1 MSNWLVYFVFSFF
14 CVCIFLSVLGGEINH
29 FSRER
34 ERGERERGER
44 EEKERG
50 RERGERERGERE
62 RERERGERKR
72 ERERERERER
82 RERRER
88 ERGERERGER
98 EEKEREREREREPRH
113 PQRRLP
119 PRQEQEKRR
128 KYGQR
133 VRELE
138 HASFVPLVFTC
149 TGGAGP
155 AATTFLKRLADQ
167 ISSTHQ
173 LSYNEAIVWLRTR
186 LSFAL
191 LRSSLMCIRGS
202 RPHRSRRVDFN
213 AVSAAISETK
223 I

>member
-1 MSNWLVYFVFSFF
+1 MTRHNEVRDILSDSLRDVCSEVTVEPSLVPVTGEQFELRSASTESEARLDIAASGFFGGRFERAFFDVRVFSPFARSNQGTLNA
-14 CVCIFLSVLGGEINH
+14 VY
-29 FSRER
+29 R
-34 ERGERERGER
+34 
-44 EEKERG
+44 
-50 RERGERERGERE
+50 
-62 RERERGERKR
+62 
-72 ERERERERER
+72 
-82 RERRER
+82 
-88 ERGERERGER
+88 
-98 EEKEREREREREPRH
+98 
-113 PQRRLP
+113 
-119 PRQEQEKRR
+119 RQEQEKRR

-155 AATTFLKRLADQ
+155 AATTFLKRLADR

-202 RPHRSRRVDFN
+202 RPHRSRRVDLN
-213 AVSAAISETK
+213 AVPVAISETK
-223 I
+223 IWVF